1 MVDIKAKICGLST
14 PESVKAAIEAGATY
28 IGFIFYPPSP
38 RNISPEKA
46 SELARLAGDDIDK
59 VGVFVNPDDEF
70 LSSVLK
76 LVDLNFIQLHGNE
89 TVERIQYLQK
99 RFSVKVI
106 KAISVASV
114 GDISRAREYEK
125 TADIILFDAK
135 APIDLENALPGGNG
149 IEFDWNLIS
158 NSIWQIPW
166 MLSGGLDATNVSQ
179 AVKISGTGIVD
190 VSSGIEISPGHKDI
204 EKINSFMNTLRDIK

>member
-1 MVDIKAKICGLST
+1 MVEIKAKICGLST
-14 PESVKAAIEAGATY
+14 PESVEAAIEAGATY
-28 IGFIFYPPSP
+28 IGFVFYPPSP

-46 SELARLAGDDIDK
+46 SELARVAGGGIDK

-70 LSSVLK
+70 LSSVLE
-76 LVDLNFIQLHGNE
+76 LVDLNFIQLHGYE
-89 TVERIQYLQK
+89 TVERVQYLQK

-106 KAISVASV
+106 KAISVVSI

-125 TADIILFDAK
+125 TTDMLLFDAK
-135 APIDLENALPGGNG
+135 APIEMENSLPGGNG

-179 AVKISGTGIVD
+179 AVKISGAKIVD
-190 VSSGIEISPGHKDI
+190 ISSGIENSPGQKDI
-204 EKINSFMNTLRDIK
+204 EKINSFMNALREIK